1 VDDLEFWV
9 ASGAFRCI
17 KIQNRRDL
25 AGLVVSKIRK
35 INIEMEKSN
44 YLNGKYF
51 DIFKELLNRD
61 SGFGS
66 IVFDELFNGGGGI
79 ELDLRGLDVR
89 SHGYNRGKITV
100 PEEDEYVELCI
111 DHFEFGHHRRIKYVQ
126 DVPYVVSGAA
136 SAIRAILIKRKI
148 NYIGKRFWMSYSGHV
163 GKLGVLSM
171 RRIADR
177 PSDFVLDQ
185 SVTD

>member
-1 VDDLEFWV
+1 VDDREFWV
-9 ASGAFRCI
+9 ARGAFRCI
-17 KIQNRRDL
+17 KIENRRDL
-25 AGLVVSKIRK
+25 AELVVSKIEK
-35 INIEMEKSN
+35 INIEMERSN
-44 YLNGKYF
+44 YTDGWYF
-51 DIFKELLNRD
+51 DILKELLNRD

-66 IVFDELFNGGGGI
+66 IVFDELFNRGGRI

-100 PEEDEYVELCI
+100 PEEDDYVELCI
-111 DHFEFGHHRRIKYVQ
+111 DHFEFGHHREIEYVQ

-136 SAIRAILIKRKI
+136 SAIKAILIKRKI

-163 GKLGVLSM
+163 SKTGVLSM
-171 RRIADR
+171 RRVEDR
-177 PSDFVLDQ
+177 PRNSVLDQ